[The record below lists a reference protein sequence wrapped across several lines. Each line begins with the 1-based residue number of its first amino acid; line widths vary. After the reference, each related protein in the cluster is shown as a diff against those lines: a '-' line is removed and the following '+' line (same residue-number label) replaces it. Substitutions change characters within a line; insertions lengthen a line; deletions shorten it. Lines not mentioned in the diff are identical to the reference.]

1 MRILKKLIPTA
12 SPDDVELIRN
22 TWEIW
27 ARPDQLPPEPLKPI
41 WLVLGGRGA
50 GKTRTG
56 AEWVKGMALGHPPF
70 ADMRTERIAL
80 VGETQAQVR
89 DVMIEGVSG
98 LLSIHTRWERPTWQ
112 PSLRRLQWTNGAI
125 AQVFTA
131 EDPEGLRGPQF
142 GAAWSDELAKWPNLQ
157 ECWDMLQFGLRLG
170 DNPRQVV
177 TTTPRPLPLVK
188 RLLVEP
194 HVAVSRARTQDN
206 HYNLAAEFVRT
217 VTQTYGGTRL
227 GRQELDGEIVEESPD
242 ALWTRAMIEAARER
256 EKPTLARIAVAVD
269 PPATSSQQGD
279 HFEVIEERAAIVRR
293 VYDLTLQGVG
303 QHAITAMFNKEGVE
317 PFGTARWWHR
327 SYVRLLLK
335 NPAVVGTFIPH
346 RMVNGRREP
355 LEPILNYFP
364 QVVSSETFEAVRAL
378 DRPAG
383 EGPTKAIASVFSGV
397 VKCEECGGPM
407 IRTRK
412 GQAPKPFYH
421 VFVCHNAKLGQSCE
435 CRTVRQSTLEDA
447 LTASI
452 DAFIENAPTHDGE
465 LTEELERIETGIE
478 VTRDQATALVEAI
491 AQRPLPQLIDRLAVL
506 DTALAEMAV
515 RKTEIEAALRD
526 TARPVVM
533 KRLMDLEAVLSA
545 DGPDA
550 RQRANVLLRQVVDH
564 AVIRFDREAS
574 RRKPRGRLDF
584 VWKGGGRSYLEWGPT
599 FYPEPRNPEKNR

>member
-1 MRILKKLIPTA
+1 MRILKKLMPTA

-98 LLSIHTRWERPTWQ
+98 LLSIHTRWERPTWH

-131 EDPEGLRGPQF
+131 EDPEALRGPQF

-206 HYNLAAEFVRT
+206 RYNLAAEFVRT

-256 EKPTLARIAVAVD
+256 EKPALARIAVAVD
-269 PPATSSQQGD
+269 PPATSSLRADRCGLVVAGVD
-279 HFEVIEERAAIVRR
+279 HDGI
-293 VYDLTLQGVG
+293 G
-303 QHAITAMFNKEGVE
+303 
-317 PFGTARWWHR
+317 
-327 SYVRLLLK
+327 
-335 NPAVVGTFIPH
+335 
-346 RMVNGRREP
+346 
-355 LEPILNYFP
+355 
-364 QVVSSETFEAVRAL
+364 
-378 DRPAG
+378 
-383 EGPTKAIASVFSGV
+383 
-397 VKCEECGGPM
+397 
-407 IRTRK
+407 
-412 GQAPKPFYH
+412 H
-421 VFVCHNAKLGQSCE
+421 V
-435 CRTVRQSTLEDA
+435 LEDA
-447 LTASI
+447 TLAGAKPHEWAERAVALYRRHEADALVVEVNQGGEMVESI
-452 DAFIENAPTHDGE
+452 IREVDAGVPVISVRATRGKYLRAEPVAALYAQGRVRHAGAFP
-465 LTEELERIETGIE
+465 ELEDEMCAFGPRGLETG
-478 VTRDQATALVEAI
+478 RSPDRLDALVWA
-491 AQRPLPQLIDRLAVL
+491 LTHLMLAP
-506 DTALAEMAV
+506 
-515 RKTEIEAALRD
+515 K
-526 TARPVVM
+526 ARPRV
-533 KRLMDLEAVLSA
+533 
-545 DGPDA
+545 
-550 RQRANVLLRQVVDH
+550 
-564 AVIRFDREAS
+564 
-574 RRKPRGRLDF
+574 RGI
-584 VWKGGGRSYLEWGPT
+584 
-599 FYPEPRNPEKNR
+599 